1 GSYPECANGTGR
13 TQFDSESL
21 MVAVTQRALPL
32 LSLGLAE
39 ATQAKLTASDDALF
53 TTNPV
58 CHSHNCINPFAP
70 GLMDIPRLA
79 GLIWQ
84 CSPAGE
90 VKKYLTFCKDAI
102 DYDAAVPTANASA
115 ALNKVVLS
123 QDSAAST
130 MYFYHLNALGY
141 DAWDY
146 KHPAESDDACIK
158 SIYKLSCLSY
168 FPKNEAGCKVGSQV
182 PFLRPCRNA
191 CGSYLEQCHVEC
203 CDASTQCVFEHTE
216 TDGSQTFGYYDADGP
231 SALCTGG
238 ASRVAPLASVLL
250 LLLGLQMPRSAF
262 GPAGRYLLG
271 AVLLLCASSLQG
283 CSLFIPSHRVPN
295 WKKESDYLV
304 DFEYV
309 PEGMPETASTLNS
322 CRTAQQ
328 GDKVC
333 SGHGQCK
340 PWSIAPLKVSNGTRA
355 SFTSFCECDYLW
367 ADPECRTRRKS
378 QVKAFLLSLFL
389 GFLGADRFYLGFF
402 YSALP
407 GIDLSAWLAAQCLPP
422 SEHMQQRMQ
431 CSIHPALPKPR
442 ATLCHPPIHPPTRTH
457 ARYVC
462 TTHPNGDA
470 LQRTGN
476 MQAHSHALCEE
487 TC

>member
-1 GSYPECANGTGR
+1 EDFRLLPRVCQWHRPNP
-13 TQFDSESL
+13 FDSESL

-378 QVKAFLLSLFL
+378 QVKA
-389 GFLGADRFYLGFF
+389 GRMRARK
-402 YSALP
+402 SAVGP
-407 GIDLSAWLAAQCLPP
+407 FVAMIWLAIVRLLTIYPCV
-422 SEHMQQRMQ
+422 R
-431 CSIHPALPKPR
+431 
-442 ATLCHPPIHPPTRTH
+442 
-457 ARYVC
+457 
-462 TTHPNGDA
+462 
-470 LQRTGN
+470 
-476 MQAHSHALCEE
+476 
-487 TC
+487 